1 MRHGCCARRCSVFQL
16 VQKTITRRSSKNLLI
31 SSQKLLLRRSLCFC
45 DQLTKAFY
53 LQEIPLQYFIPLSV
67 KLKLSTDKKLLSAP
81 IRKHQAACWS
91 SSISLTHRKLSERTH
106 PHPPPKCCL
115 TIMSLM
121 VLHGAVILL
130 PFKCFPD
137 EFYLHVVTSPHS
149 NRPAHV

>member
-81 IRKHQAACWS
+81 IHKHQAACWS

-106 PHPPPKCCL
+106 PHPPQVLPYHHEFDGTTWSSNTAPIQMLSRRVLL
-115 TIMSLM
+115 TRS
-121 VLHGAVILL
+121 
-130 PFKCFPD
+130 
-137 EFYLHVVTSPHS
+137 YLSPQ
-149 NRPAHV
+149 